1 MTKAISTTTTKH
13 PHLSVVQLFKEPLQ
27 SLQQRGEIMIN
38 FHFAVKHREHL
49 FSNRPG
55 STPEQKTPETRLTSR
70 LPHRPASVETA
81 AAPKSC
87 AL

>member
-1 MTKAISTTTTKH
+1 SNFLKNRCN
-13 PHLSVVQLFKEPLQ
+13 

-38 FHFAVKHREHL
+38 FHFAVKHFVRL
-49 FSNRPG
+49 FSTAPAHRQNKRLLD
-55 STPEQKTPETRLTSR
+55 TRLTPP
-70 LPHRPASVETA
+70 LPPYPASVETA